1 MFEKH
6 SDEPVYNV
14 KAVAHQ
20 TGVAAA
26 TLRAWE
32 RRYGVPSPPRTD
44 SGYRLYSARD
54 VAIVRWLRLQ
64 IENGM
69 SISQAVHLLR
79 SLEAQ
84 SADGQ
89 TARPADEREPS
100 DAPSSY
106 LRLHDDI
113 VAAAIEFDEAR
124 IEYALSEAFS
134 LFPVE
139 DVCLNLIQRV
149 LVTLGDKWHLGEIN
163 IGVEHFVTNIM
174 RRRLLALMAA
184 SPPISREGRIV
195 SGCAP
200 GDYHELGLLMLSLF
214 LRRRGHGV
222 IYLGQNIAAMRFQ
235 ETLSKA
241 SPDMLLLSASGLV
254 AAANLLEVAEQ
265 VSQHSAQLG
274 TLIAF
279 GGRIFNHLPAL
290 RRHVP
295 GIYVGEDA
303 QAATNRIV
311 SLLADK
317 AAEIAP
323 KVSHVPTSDE
333 ALDALA
339 TLRRCGPEIMAVT
352 TRLIEHYAEDAL
364 AHKRLMQATENLLQF
379 VGAALRFGEPSILGD
394 RANWL
399 WDALPPD
406 GITSLQLQRSAQA
419 LAEAAESVLPSPQLA
434 QLQPY
439 FQEMQSAFTQ
449 HGPA

>member
-1 MFEKH
+1 MFENH
-6 SDEPVYNV
+6 SDEPIYNV
-14 KAVAHQ
+14 KAISRQ

-54 VAIVRWLRLQ
+54 VAIVRWLKLQ

-89 TARPADEREPS
+89 AAGPAGERGQS

-106 LRLHDDI
+106 QRLHDEI
-113 VAAAIEFDEAR
+113 VAAAIEFDEGR
-124 IEYALSEAFS
+124 IEYALGEAFS

-149 LVTLGDKWHLGEIN
+149 LVTLGDKWHVGEIN
-163 IGVEHFVTNIM
+163 VGVEHFATNIM

-184 SPPISREGRIV
+184 SPPVSREGRIV

-200 GDYHELGLLMLSLF
+200 GEYHELGILMLSLF
-214 LRRRGHGV
+214 LRRRGHEV

-235 ETLSKA
+235 EMLSKA
-241 SPDMLLLSASGLV
+241 RPDLLLLSASGLV
-254 AAANLLEVAEQ
+254 AAANLLEVAEEL
-265 VSQHSAQLG
+265 SLHSAQLG

-279 GGRIFNHLPAL
+279 GGRIFNRVPEL

-311 SLLADK
+311 RLLADK
-317 AAEIAP
+317 AVEVVPEVSRIPTGAERL
-323 KVSHVPTSDE
+323 E
-333 ALDALA
+333 ALA
-339 TLRRCGPEIMAVT
+339 TLRRHGPEIVAVA
-352 TRLIEHYAEDAL
+352 TRLIQHHAEDAL
-364 AHKRLMQATENLLQF
+364 AHRHLLQANENLLQF
-379 VGAALRFGEPSILGD
+379 VDAALRFGEPSILGD

-419 LAEAAESVLPSPQLA
+419 LAEAAESVLPSSQLA

-439 FQEMQSAFTQ
+439 FQEMQSAFIQ